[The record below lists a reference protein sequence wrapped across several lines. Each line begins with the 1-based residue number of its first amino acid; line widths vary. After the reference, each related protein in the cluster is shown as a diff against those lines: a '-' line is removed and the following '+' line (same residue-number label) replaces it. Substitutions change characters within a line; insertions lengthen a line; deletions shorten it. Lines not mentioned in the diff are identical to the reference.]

1 MRNLLYKDE
10 DFTVE
15 WEEMEDCLFLHCEVK
30 YWKLSAFRRMYKVFA
45 ELQDVARQKGFS
57 SLATITP
64 NPRFAKLFGGETV
77 STLTKEGIEYEV
89 VVWELKQGHLPHML
103 RLLQQQ

>member
-1 MRNLLYKDE
+1 MGTQLRNLLYKDE

-15 WEEMEDCLFLHCEVK
+15 WEEMEDCLFLHCEVA

-45 ELQDVARQKGFS
+45 ELKELAVQRGYS
-57 SLATITP
+57 SLSTITP

-77 STLTKEGIEYEV
+77 NSFIKEGIEYEV
-89 VVWELKQGHLPHML
+89 VVWVLK
-103 RLLQQQ
+103 